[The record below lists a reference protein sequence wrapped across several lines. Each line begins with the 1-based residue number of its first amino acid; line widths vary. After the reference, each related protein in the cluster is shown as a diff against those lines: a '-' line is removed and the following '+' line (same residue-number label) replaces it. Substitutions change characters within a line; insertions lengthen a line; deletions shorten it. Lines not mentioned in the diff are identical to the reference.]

1 MSLIRETMA
10 KVFEVLDVGAESD
23 EGDVGDVDVI
33 DRYKVV
39 LGDAE
44 GDGEDLLSRVSL
56 IFSSER
62 HSG

>member
-1 MSLIRETMA
+1 MA
-10 KVFEVLDVGAESD
+10 KVFEVLDVGAKSD
-23 EGDVGDVDVI
+23 EGDVGDVGVI

-44 GDGEDLLSRVSL
+44 GDGEDLLLSVSL